1 MTSAAKMFNG
11 NNPVAA
17 MHERLDAER
26 LSTAQA
32 RAKEAADRER
42 RKDNLRRAIK
52 TAFAFA
58 GLAIVA
64 FIVAAYLGVKP

>member
-11 NNPVAA
+11 NNPVAD

-52 TAFAFA
+52 TTLAFA

-64 FIVAAYLGVKP
+64 FIVAAYFGVKP